1 MIGRRRQ
8 DEPGEACGVPAE
20 FGEHAEGIAHVL
32 DVIRAGARGD
42 LRPRVDVR
50 RTFGPCM
57 EIGNEVNRLRDLT
70 DAYMREAEACLSA
83 AAEGRAYRRI
93 VLTGM
98 VGAFG
103 RGAAHINE
111 ARDRMLSAG
120 EELAAQERTRS
131 EVIASTVDV
140 SARVAEAADRLSDAA
155 SDLGTAAG
163 TAAGTAVERARDAM
177 DTVRSLETA
186 GEEIQKALG
195 IISSVADQTRL
206 LALNA
211 TIEAARAGE
220 AGKGF
225 AVVAGE
231 VKTLANETTSSSE
244 DIATQVEATQ
254 SAVRQAVA
262 AISAISETIDGVNA
276 RVEEVHG
283 AVSGDGGLSHL
294 ARDLDREVGRFAG

>member
-1 MIGRRRQ
+1 MRRRRRTQ
-8 DEPGEACGVPAE
+8 GLPTAGTERPAE
-20 FGEHAEGIAHVL
+20 TGEHAEGISHVL
-32 DVIRAGARGD
+32 GVVRSAARGD

-50 RTFGPCM
+50 RTFGPCT
-57 EIGNEVNRLRDLT
+57 EIGTEVNRLLDLI
-70 DAYMREAEACLSA
+70 DAYMREAEACLEA

-93 VLTGM
+93 MLTGM

-103 RGAAHINE
+103 RGAAQING
-111 ARDRMLSAG
+111 ARDRMLAAG

-155 SDLGTAAG
+155 ADLGAAAG
-163 TAAGTAVERARDAM
+163 SAVERARDAM
-177 DTVRSLETA
+177 ASVRSLETA
-186 GEEIQKALG
+186 GGEIQKALT

-220 AGKGF
+220 SGKGF

-231 VKTLANETTSSSE
+231 VKTLANETTSSSA
-244 DIATQVEATQ
+244 DIAAQVEVTQ
-254 SAVRQAVA
+254 SAVQQAVA
-262 AISAISETIDGVNA
+262 AISAIAETVDGVHV

-294 ARDLDREVGRFAG
+294 ARDLDREVGRFAH